1 MRNSNS
7 LSFNCWTFFSK
18 CRTFWFRCEH
28 CVVLPCLL
36 HGEVCGGGD
45 LISVCM
51 SSDQVSLNVT
61 PPYQHWP
68 SSPTEMKCSLG
79 SYMSIWRSIHLPL
92 VDIQAQVNHPMTLFK
107 KVSHNLFLCGLCPP
121 LPPTPLPKSTL
132 KLEHLWNSP
141 TQSPQR
147 LCLHIYNSLKEL
159 TGHIQNKK
167 S

>member
-18 CRTFWFRCEH
+18 SRTFWFRCEH

-51 SSDQVSLNVT
+51 SPEQANLNVT
-61 PPYQHWP
+61 PPYHHWP
-68 SSPTEMKCSLG
+68 SSPTEMLCSLC

-92 VDIQAQVNHPMTLFK
+92 VVIQAQVSHPMTLFK
-107 KVSHNLFLCGLCPP
+107 KVSHNLFLCGLYSSATH
-121 LPPTPLPKSTL
+121 LSAQIYTKVGALVKLTYTVTTTPLPA
-132 KLEHLWNSP
+132 H
-141 TQSPQR
+141 
-147 LCLHIYNSLKEL
+147 YNSLKEL